1 MTKSIS
7 TTEFMRDFGKY
18 HDEARQH
25 PLTLTKHGRPSVVV
39 ISADLYE
46 RMTTNLDP
54 RRSYRADEMPDEL
67 ADMVLAAIDQQLG
80 DVEEENGH
88 DEPVR

>member
-18 HDEARQH
+18 HDEAQKH
-25 PLTLTKHGRPSVVV
+25 PITLTKHGRPSVVV
-39 ISADLYE
+39 VPADLYE
-46 RMTTNLDP
+46 RMTTNSDP
-54 RRSYRADEMPDEL
+54 RRAYRTDEMPAELTDMFLTALDERL
-67 ADMVLAAIDQQLG
+67 DGVK
-80 DVEEENGH
+80 EEDGH

>member
-25 PLTLTKHGRPSVVV
+25 PITLTKHGRPSVVV

-46 RMTTNLDP
+46 RMTSNGDP
-54 RRSYRADEMPDEL
+54 RRSYRTDEMPPEL
-67 ADMVLAAIDQQLG
+67 ADMVLAAIDDQLAELTEG
-80 DVEEENGH
+80 DGH